1 MNAMVGVDE
10 NDNDDDV
17 IDHPMN
23 KLMLIHLKNLNEL
36 EKYFLF
42 ELLFVVYY
50 QV

>member
-1 MNAMVGVDE
+1 MVEVDE

-17 IDHPMN
+17 IDHQMN
-23 KLMLIHLKNLNEL
+23 KLMLIRLKNLNEL

-50 QV
+50 QI